1 MEQFQELKYMSK
13 RQRVGGETE
22 KNQREIYG
30 TIRSK
35 TQKFDVNELKKSQS
49 STKTMFSY
57 CCNNKLGLL
66 EPLKFPSSELVKN
79 LYRMLSTCV
88 HVSHIK
94 LPYSINTKLKS

>member
-1 MEQFQELKYMSK
+1 MEQLQELKNMSK
-13 RQRVGGETE
+13 RHRVGGETE
-22 KNQREIYG
+22 KHQREIYG

-35 TQKFDVNELKKSQS
+35 TQKRDVIELKKSQS

-57 CCNNKLGLL
+57 CCNNKLGLPKL
-66 EPLKFPSSELVKN
+66 LKFPGSELMKN

-88 HVSHIK
+88 RVTHIE